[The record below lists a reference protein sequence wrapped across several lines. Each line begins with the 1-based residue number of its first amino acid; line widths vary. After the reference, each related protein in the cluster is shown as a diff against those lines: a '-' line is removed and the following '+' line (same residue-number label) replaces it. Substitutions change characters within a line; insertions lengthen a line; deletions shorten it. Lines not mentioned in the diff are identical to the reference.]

1 MYNFKLIEVKHK
13 LIIIQFK
20 LDLFNTLKKLLIEL
34 FKLLLKK
41 FILNQLYKDKLL
53 IMLKELNFKK
63 LNHNMKLDNLL
74 WDNQFYKKEQELKL
88 LQDQVKKFT
97 IKHIFNQLF
106 KEKMLMYNLK
116 DNQIKELKWKLL
128 QLHHNTIQKQEL
140 KLFKY
145 LLIKLLLNQLFKI
158 LLNKEKFIMYKLQ

>member
-20 LDLFNTLKKLLIEL
+20 LDLFNILKKLLIEL

-53 IMLKELNFKK
+53 TMLKELNSKK

-74 WDNQFYKKEQELKL
+74 WDNQFYKKELELKL
-88 LQDQVKKFT
+88 LLDLVKKFT
-97 IKHIFNQLF
+97 IKLIFNQLF

-145 LLIKLLLNQLFKI
+145 QLIK
-158 LLNKEKFIMYKLQ
+158 